1 MLRLS
6 NIIVRKTF
14 RARSRRNVQF
24 QLPTRIIPYVIEMTD
39 KTNITLDHVY
49 SMCTTMME
57 TEVATIAVQVVLVIL
72 SLGKYKPGER
82 IKPK

>member
-1 MLRLS
+1 
-6 NIIVRKTF
+6 
-14 RARSRRNVQF
+14 
-24 QLPTRIIPYVIEMTD
+24 MTD

>member
-6 NIIVRKTF
+6 SLIVRKTF
-14 RARSRRNVQF
+14 RARSHRNVQF

-57 TEVATIAVQVVLVIL
+57 TEAATLAVQMVLVLIRFVKL
-72 SLGKYKPGER
+72 KRK
-82 IKPK
+82 

>member
-1 MLRLS
+1 
-6 NIIVRKTF
+6 
-14 RARSRRNVQF
+14 
-24 QLPTRIIPYVIEMTD
+24 
-39 KTNITLDHVY
+39 VY